1 MSITETDIKK
11 LASLSRINLSDEES
25 AQFAYEIESILHYVE
40 QIKDVS
46 SSVISTQK
54 KPSQIAHRNALR
66 EDTDN
71 SNLNTD
77 PTIVIK
83 EAPSVEDG
91 YVKVKKILG

>member
-1 MSITETDIKK
+1 
-11 LASLSRINLSDEES
+11 
-25 AQFAYEIESILHYVE
+25 
-40 QIKDVS
+40 
-46 SSVISTQK
+46 VISTQK